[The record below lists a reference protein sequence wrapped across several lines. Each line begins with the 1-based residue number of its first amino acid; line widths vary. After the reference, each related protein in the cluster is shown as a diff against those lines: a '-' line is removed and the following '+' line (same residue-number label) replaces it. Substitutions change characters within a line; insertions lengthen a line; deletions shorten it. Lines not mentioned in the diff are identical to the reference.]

1 MRPPVYHKSN
11 RVIYTCWLR
20 NMVQNGQ
27 LQPLTGVAA
36 QLPRLK
42 PGIPCVVM
50 A

>member
-36 QLPRLK
+36 QLPGLSQAF
-42 PGIPCVVM
+42 P